1 MIVDRI
7 ILKNFLSYGVVDM
20 TPGPGI
26 NLITGGNAAGKT
38 NLIDSIY
45 LSAVG
50 KGSRNRDNKEYI
62 KWGSTGGAEIC
73 IVVKKKYSRHV
84 IQTHIDENG
93 GKRMFIDG
101 MPLTRM
107 GDLMGILQVIFFAPT
122 ELNLIKGGPSERRR
136 FLDISICQQSKTYFY
151 TLLRLE
157 SQIEQRNKVLKEYK
171 NKPTQRSIIESMDD
185 DFLRSAAFIIDE
197 RRKFIEEIAPIAAR
211 IHKELTLGEEELT
224 IAYET
229 EPIHGETFEELK
241 RLTRDVYDRDV
252 ENGYTN
258 VGPHRDDLKVV
269 ANGIDLRRFG
279 SQGQQ
284 RTAVLSLKLASAE
297 IMGGRNKESPVFLL
311 DDVMGELDDDRKKAL
326 LKTLDG
332 KQVFITDATQ
342 PEGLG
347 KKVKVFKI
355 QETEVKTKDQK

>member
-1 MIVDRI
+1 MLVDRI
-7 ILKNFLSYGVVDM
+7 ILKNFLSYGVVDIS
-20 TPGPGI
+20 PGPGI

-50 KGSRNRDNKEYI
+50 KGSRNRDNKEYV
-62 KWGSTGGAEIC
+62 KWYSKGGSEIC

-84 IQTHIDENG
+84 IQTQIDENG
-93 GKRMFIDG
+93 NKRISVDG
-101 MPLTRM
+101 MPLTRI
-107 GDLMGILQVIFFAPT
+107 GDLMGVLQVIFFAPS
-122 ELNLIKGGPSERRR
+122 ELCLIKGGPSERRR

-151 TLLRLE
+151 TLQRFE
-157 SQIEQRNKVLKEYK
+157 SQLEQRNKVLKEYK
-171 NKPTQRSIIESMDD
+171 NKPTLKNIIEAMDD
-185 DFLRSAAFIIDE
+185 DLLRCAAFIIDE
-197 RRKFIEEIAPIAAR
+197 RKKFIEEITPLATK

-241 RLTRDVYDRDV
+241 RLTADVYDRDV

-297 IMGGRNKESPVFLL
+297 IMGSRHKESPVFLL

-332 KQVFITDATQ
+332 KQVFITDATH

-347 KKVKVFKI
+347 KKVKIFKI
-355 QETEVKTKDQK
+355 QETEVQDK